1 MAWETHAVAKNP
13 QVPVYIKAPYCLGK
27 EARAAIIAKG
37 YNIQGDRLDCGLTI
51 TERPA
56 AKISS
61 GTMTNRQFIIQS
73 VAPIKTGDVRIEAGT
88 LGYTNFRC
96 SSTATLPTKVNCYL
110 DITATPNGTLS
121 SLKIKATD
129 TMGDT
134 ETYTLSGYLIDN
146 QKPDIT
152 QVTLDVSNGIA
163 TPKVKLR
170 DLPRDKGGAGLSGCN
185 FIYTDAGGT
194 QQTIPASTS
203 TEETL
208 NFNPSDTTHSL
219 KVQCY
224 DKVGNSS
231 ENLIKFPPIITFDAG
246 NVTLSREAMTG
257 RFEVYSPS
265 SEDITLIQL
274 KYSDNTPVTYSCRSQ
289 KDDATTP
296 PFKNSPV
303 QPVLCEYSGADR
315 SGTLVVTAQDANGA
329 EGQQRQ
335 SVILDTNQPHIT
347 ISPENALTS
356 GNLVIKIQVFD
367 AVGIQ
372 T

>member
-1 MAWETHAVAKNP
+1 
-13 QVPVYIKAPYCLGK
+13 
-27 EARAAIIAKG
+27 
-37 YNIQGDRLDCGLTI
+37 
-51 TERPA
+51 
-56 AKISS
+56 
-61 GTMTNRQFIIQS
+61 MTNRQFIIQS
-73 VAPIKTGDVRIEAGT
+73 AAPIKTGDVRIEAGT

-134 ETYTLSGYLIDN
+134 ETYTLSGYLIDS
-146 QKPDIT
+146 QQPDLA

-203 TEETL
+203 TEEIL
-208 NFNPSDTTHSL
+208 NFNSSDTTHSL

-265 SEDITLIQL
+265 SEDITVIQL

-303 QPVLCEYSGADR
+303 QPVLCEYSGVDR
-315 SGTLVVTAQDANGA
+315 S
-329 EGQQRQ
+329 
-335 SVILDTNQPHIT
+335 
-347 ISPENALTS
+347 
-356 GNLVIKIQVFD
+356 
-367 AVGIQ
+367 
-372 T
+372 